1 MIYQLPNG
9 RTIEISLEQYLE
21 LTDVELQELVGLG
34 NQYTMEINDPF
45 YKSFSGNF
53 KEEGITLTDD
63 DIELD
68 LYQIDS
74 IEKLSDSTFHRDDL

>member
-53 KEEGITLTDD
+53 KEEGLTLTDD
-63 DIELD
+63 TEPDLD
-68 LYQIDS
+68 QINS

>member
-21 LTDVELQELVGLG
+21 LTDIELQELVGLG

-53 KEEGITLTDD
+53 KEEGVTLTDD
-63 DIELD
+63 DIKLD
-68 LYQIDS
+68 LDQIDS

>member
-68 LYQIDS
+68 LDQIDS
-74 IEKLSDSTFHRDDL
+74 IEKLSDSTFHRDAL

>member
-34 NQYTMEINDPF
+34 NQYTMEINDHF

-68 LYQIDS
+68 LDQIDS

>member
-63 DIELD
+63 DVELD
-68 LYQIDS
+68 LDQIDS